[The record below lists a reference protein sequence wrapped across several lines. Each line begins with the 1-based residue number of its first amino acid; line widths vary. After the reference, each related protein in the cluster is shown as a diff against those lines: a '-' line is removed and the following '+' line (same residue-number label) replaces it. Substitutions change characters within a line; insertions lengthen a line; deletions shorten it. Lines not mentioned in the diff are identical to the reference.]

1 MKLIMDLK
9 KYIRSIPNYPKKGI
23 LFRDITTLIKNAEAF
38 KYTNDK
44 IIELAKRIEFDK
56 VAAIESRGF
65 VFASTVSYQLKKTFI
80 LLRKKNK
87 LPAEVHSIDF
97 ELEYGKATIE
107 VHKDSIEKKEKIL
120 IIDDLIATGGTAD
133 AAAKLI
139 EISGGQVAAFIF
151 VINLYDLPGNNLL
164 KKKGYKTESLIEF
177 PGH

>member
-1 MKLIMDLK
+1 MDLK
-9 KYIRSIPNYPKKGI
+9 KHIRSIPDYPKKGI

-38 KYTNDK
+38 KFTNDK
-44 IIELAKRIEFDK
+44 IIELAKNIEFDK

-65 VFASTVSYQLKKTFI
+65 VFASTVSYKLNKPFI

-87 LPAEVHSIDF
+87 LPAEVHSVDF
-97 ELEYGKATIE
+97 ELEYGRATIE
-107 VHKDSIEKKEKIL
+107 VHKDSIEKNEKIL
-120 IIDDLIATGGTAD
+120 VIDDLIATGGTAE

-151 VINLYDLPGNNLL
+151 VINLFDLPGNNLL
-164 KKKGYKTESLIEF
+164 KEKGYKTESLIKF

>member
-1 MKLIMDLK
+1 MDLK
-9 KYIRSIPNYPKKGI
+9 KHIRSIQDYPKKGI

-38 KYTNDK
+38 KYTNDR
-44 IIELAKRIEFDK
+44 IIELAKNIEFDK

-65 VFASTVSYQLKKTFI
+65 VFASTVSYQLKKPFI

-87 LPAEVHSIDF
+87 LPAEVHSVDF

-120 IIDDLIATGGTAD
+120 VIDDLIATGGTAN